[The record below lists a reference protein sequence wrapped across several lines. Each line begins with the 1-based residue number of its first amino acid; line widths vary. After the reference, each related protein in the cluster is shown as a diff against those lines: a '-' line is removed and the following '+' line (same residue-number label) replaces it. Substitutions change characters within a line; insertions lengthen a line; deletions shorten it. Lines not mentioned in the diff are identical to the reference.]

1 MAKNNNLQVKE
12 NANGTSV
19 QAIEKLNN
27 VLQLFDCTQV
37 KTENEAKTFL
47 LSLNRVNDTFLLPYC
62 RIAYIVKEKELYKK
76 SKCKTFEAWFKNNFN
91 LGKTTASYRARVGAL
106 VTEKGDKTVFASD
119 KGDFTYTQL
128 LKLIELGYNDFDK
141 IEELLDNDI
150 INYNMSV
157 KDITK
162 ALKPAEKDLTNLA
175 GAIDINSNE
184 NNESGEKEEKTEK
197 AENVQPI
204 EPLDVARKSAL
215 YKKYEPLFAKLV
227 LLSLNNNNEKVIKL
241 SLETATEQFNI
252 AQDITKYQKN

>member
-1 MAKNNNLQVKE
+1 MAKNNNLQVKD
-12 NANGTSV
+12 NANGASA
-19 QAIEKLNN
+19 QAIERLNN

-37 KTENEAKTFL
+37 KTEAEAKSYL
-47 LSLNRVNDTFLLPYC
+47 LSLNKVNDTFLLPYC
-62 RIAYIVKEKELYKK
+62 RIAYLVKEKELYKK

-119 KGDFTYTQL
+119 KGDFNYTQL

-157 KDITK
+157 KEIAK
-162 ALKPAEKDLTNLA
+162 ALKPAEKDLSNLN
-175 GAIDINSNE
+175 GTININNKESN
-184 NNESGEKEEKTEK
+184 EKEEKPEK
-197 AENVQPI
+197 VENVQSV

-227 LLSLNNNNEKVIKL
+227 LLSLNNNDEKVIKL
-241 SLETATEQFNI
+241 SLETSIEEFKIVEDI
-252 AQDITKYQKN
+252 ANN